1 MALARIGRARRVEN
15 FTWPGFVDALATL
28 LMVIIF
34 VLMVFVLIQINLAY
48 RVSGQETTLGE
59 MRQQLASLSELLN
72 IERRANADLAA
83 NLAQITNQLNSSNA
97 DRTNLQAELTSVRA
111 ALNLR
116 NNDIAELVA
125 KQTDMKASLTAARV
139 SLEERLGALQL
150 VEGQLAMALAKNQRA
165 TDKINLLSTEVVK
178 SKADA
183 DASRTEITKMASA
196 LELAEKQL
204 AMAQAKSQSAT
215 DKISILSAE
224 VNASRA
230 ETKASRAEVT
240 EMTAA
245 LAALRLR
252 IEELKS
258 LLAEKERETVR
269 DKVAIAN
276 LGRSLNNALAS
287 RVQELQRFRSE
298 FFGRLRDVLK
308 GRDDVQIV
316 GDRFVFQSEVLF
328 AQGQA
333 EIGPQGQEQLAKLA
347 ITLADIAEK
356 IPSDI
361 NWVLQVDGHTD
372 NVPIRA
378 GRYADNWDLSTER
391 ALSVVRYL
399 NEQGLPANRLAAAG
413 YGEYQPL
420 DTSDN
425 DNARRKNRRIEL
437 KITQRVAIK

>member
-1 MALARIGRARRVEN
+1 MALARIGNARRVEN

-34 VLMVFVLIQINLAY
+34 VLMVFVLIQVNLAY
-48 RVSGQETTLGE
+48 RVSGQDATLGE

-72 IERRANADLAA
+72 IERRASADLAA

-97 DRTNLQAELTSVRA
+97 GRTELEAELSSVQA
-111 ALNLR
+111 ALTMR
-116 NNDIAELVA
+116 NSEIAKLAARQADIE
-125 KQTDMKASLTAARV
+125 ASLAAARA

-150 VEGQLAMALAKNQRA
+150 AEG
-165 TDKINLLSTEVVK
+165 
-178 SKADA
+178 
-183 DASRTEITKMASA
+183 
-196 LELAEKQL
+196 QL
-204 AMAQAKSQSAT
+204 AMAQAKNQSAT
-215 DKISILSAE
+215 NKIGTLSAE
-224 VNASRA
+224 IIASKA
-230 ETKASRAEVT
+230 ETEASRAEVA
-240 EMTAA
+240 EMTRA

-252 IEELKS
+252 IEDLTN
-258 LLAEKERETVR
+258 LLAEKERETTR

-276 LGRSLNNALAS
+276 LGRSLNNALAT

-347 ITLADIAEK
+347 ITLADIAQK
-356 IPSDI
+356 IPGDI
-361 NWVLQVDGHTD
+361 NWILQVDGHTD

-399 NEQGLPANRLAAAG
+399 NQQGLPANRLAAAG

-420 DTSDN
+420 DASDSA
-425 DNARRKNRRIEL
+425 NARRKNRRIEL

>member
-1 MALARIGRARRVEN
+1 MALARIGNARRVEN

-34 VLMVFVLIQINLAY
+34 VLMVFVLIQVNLAY
-48 RVSGQETTLGE
+48 RVSGQDATLGE

-72 IERRANADLAA
+72 IERRASADLAA

-97 DRTNLQAELTSVRA
+97 GRTELEAELSSVQA
-111 ALNLR
+111 ALTMR
-116 NNDIAELVA
+116 NSEIAKLAARQADIE
-125 KQTDMKASLTAARV
+125 ASLAAARA

-150 VEGQLAMALAKNQRA
+150 AEG
-165 TDKINLLSTEVVK
+165 
-178 SKADA
+178 
-183 DASRTEITKMASA
+183 
-196 LELAEKQL
+196 QL
-204 AMAQAKSQSAT
+204 AMAQAKNQSAT
-215 DKISILSAE
+215 NKIGTLSAE
-224 VNASRA
+224 ITASKA
-230 ETKASRAEVT
+230 ETEASRAEVA
-240 EMTAA
+240 EMTRA

-252 IEELKS
+252 IEDLTN
-258 LLAEKERETVR
+258 LLAEKERETTR

-276 LGRSLNNALAS
+276 LGRSLNNALATS
-287 RVQELQRFRSE
+287 VQELQRFRSE

-347 ITLADIAEK
+347 ITLADIAQK
-356 IPSDI
+356 IPGDI
-361 NWVLQVDGHTD
+361 NWILQVDGHTD

-399 NEQGLPANRLAAAG
+399 NQQGLPANRLAAAG

-420 DTSDN
+420 DASDSA
-425 DNARRKNRRIEL
+425 NARRKNRRIEL

>member
-1 MALARIGRARRVEN
+1 MALARIGNARRVEN

-34 VLMVFVLIQINLAY
+34 VLMVFVLIQVNLAY
-48 RVSGQETTLGE
+48 RVSGQDATLGE

-72 IERRANADLAA
+72 IERRASADLAA

-97 DRTNLQAELTSVRA
+97 GRTELEAELSSVQA
-111 ALNLR
+111 ALTMR
-116 NNDIAELVA
+116 NSEIAKLAARQADIE
-125 KQTDMKASLTAARV
+125 ASLAAARA

-150 VEGQLAMALAKNQRA
+150 AEG
-165 TDKINLLSTEVVK
+165 
-178 SKADA
+178 
-183 DASRTEITKMASA
+183 
-196 LELAEKQL
+196 QL
-204 AMAQAKSQSAT
+204 AMAQAKNQSAT
-215 DKISILSAE
+215 NKIGTLSAE
-224 VNASRA
+224 ITASKA
-230 ETKASRAEVT
+230 ETEASRAEVA
-240 EMTAA
+240 EMTRA

-252 IEELKS
+252 IEDLTN
-258 LLAEKERETVR
+258 LLAEKERETTR

-276 LGRSLNNALAS
+276 LGRSLNNALAT

-298 FFGRLRDVLK
+298 FFGRLCDVLK

-347 ITLADIAEK
+347 ITLADIAQK
-356 IPSDI
+356 IPGDI
-361 NWVLQVDGHTD
+361 NWILQVDGHTD

-399 NEQGLPANRLAAAG
+399 NQQGLPANRLAAAG

-420 DTSDN
+420 DASDSA
-425 DNARRKNRRIEL
+425 NARRKNRRIEL

>member
-1 MALARIGRARRVEN
+1 MALARIGNGRRVEN

-34 VLMVFVLIQINLAY
+34 VLMVFVLIQVNLAY
-48 RVSGQETTLGE
+48 RVSGQDATLGE

-72 IERRANADLAA
+72 IERRASADLAA
-83 NLAQITNQLNSSNA
+83 NLAQITNQLSASNT
-97 DRTNLQAELTSVRA
+97 DRDDLLVQLANVEASLIARTDDFERLSAKQSDTEA
-111 ALNLR
+111 AL
-116 NNDIAELVA
+116 A
-125 KQTDMKASLTAARV
+125 AART

-150 VEGQLAMALAKNQRA
+150 VEGKL
-165 TDKINLLSTEVVK
+165 VV
-178 SKADA
+178 
-183 DASRTEITKMASA
+183 
-196 LELAEKQL
+196 
-204 AMAQAKSQSAT
+204 AQAQNQSAT
-215 DKISILSAE
+215 DKIKALEAKT
-224 VNASRA
+224 N
-230 ETKASRAEVT
+230 ASRAEVT
-240 EMTAA
+240 QMTNV
-245 LAALRLR
+245 LASLRLR
-252 IEELKS
+252 IEELTN
-258 LLAEKERETVR
+258 LLAEKDRQASR

-276 LGRSLNNALAS
+276 LGKSLNNALAN

-308 GRDDVQIV
+308 DRDDVEIV

-333 EIGPQGQEQLAKLA
+333 EIGPVGKEKLAKLA
-347 ITLADIAEK
+347 VALADIAKK

-372 NVPIRA
+372 DVPIRA

-399 NEQGLPANRLAAAG
+399 NQQGLAANRLAAAG

-420 DTSDN
+420 DAGDSD
-425 DNARRKNRRIEL
+425 DARRKNRRIEV
-437 KITQRVAIK
+437 KITQRVIAK